1 MNGHDKEENLKNGIL
16 KQGNPGFRKHTFK
29 SKSKEI
35 VVRRISK
42 LNNYN

>member
-1 MNGHDKEENLKNGIL
+1 M
-16 KQGNPGFRKHTFK
+16 QGNPGFPKHTLK

-42 LNNYN
+42 LNNYNSKVNGFLLHLKI